1 MKLALVQPSRDRLD
15 KAKNFQTVTRLLEKI
30 RDVEIVC
37 LPENWAG
44 VAVFSGPELAQILS
58 RLGSYAHRGQYTLLT
73 GSLIVAR
80 PDYKIALGHVI
91 GPDGAV
97 RGYTE
102 KIFPSNAVG
111 ERAFLKAGEHLP
123 VFATERAR
131 FGVAICVDLFYPE
144 LIRSLAHRDISVLFN
159 PSNIP
164 ENRVALWR
172 SLLCA
177 RAAEN
182 TIFVAFA
189 NNTKSS
195 YPDERPVSGHSM
207 VVSPRGDVLFEADDT
222 EGVYVV
228 EIDLA
233 QITEARKRWPYLAD
247 SRSIAKVEDD
257 QVVRTAP
264 LADTDQETLEG
275 YVPPPA
281 SAGDGS

>member
-1 MKLALVQPSRDRLD
+1 MRIALVQPARDRLD
-15 KAKNFQTVTRLLEKI
+15 RAKNFQTVTRLLAEI
-30 RDVEIVC
+30 RDVDLVC

-44 VAVFSGPELAQILS
+44 VVIFTEAELSETLTLLGRYAQKG
-58 RLGSYAHRGQYTLLT
+58 RYTLLT

-80 PDYKIALGHVI
+80 EDSRIALGHVI
-91 GPDGAV
+91 SPDGAV
-97 RGYTE
+97 IGYTE

-111 ERAFLKAGEHLP
+111 ERAFLRFGERLP
-123 VFATERAR
+123 IFETPKLR

-144 LIRSLAHRDISVLFN
+144 LIRSLAQRDIQILFN

-164 ENRVALWR
+164 ENRIELWR

-195 YPDERPVSGHSM
+195 YPDDRPVSGHSM
-207 VVSPRGDVLFEADDT
+207 VVSPRGDVLFEADDA

-228 EIDLA
+228 DIDLT
-233 QITEARKRWPYLAD
+233 QIAEARKRWPYLAD
-247 SRSIAKVEDD
+247 SASIEKIEGD
-257 QVVRTAP
+257 QVVRK
-264 LADTDQETLEG
+264 
-275 YVPPPA
+275 A
-281 SAGDGS
+281 S